1 MMELLS
7 SKILVFLFFLSVLN
21 VMRHLWKIFVR
32 LKENEVSSKYELSKW
47 ELIFLS
53 ISVSYILT
61 TIFTG
66 LGL

>member
-1 MMELLS
+1 MELLS

-32 LKENEVSSKYELSKW
+32 LRENEVSSKYELSKW

>member
-1 MMELLS
+1 MELLS

>member
-7 SKILVFLFFLSVLN
+7 SKILVFLLFLSILN
-21 VMRHLWKIFVR
+21 VLRHVWKIFVR

-66 LGL
+66 ISL